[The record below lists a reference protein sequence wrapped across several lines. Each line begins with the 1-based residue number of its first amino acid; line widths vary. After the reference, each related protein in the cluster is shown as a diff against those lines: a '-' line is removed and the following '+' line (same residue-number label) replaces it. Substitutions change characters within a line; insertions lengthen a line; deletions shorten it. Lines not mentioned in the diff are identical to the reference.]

1 MKFYDIQGGE
11 ILIDGVST
19 KELTRENVHKLFVM
33 VLQDSWLFNGTVR
46 ENIIFN
52 QQNITDEEIWNV
64 CKTVGIDHFIKTLPG
79 GLDAVLEDNDSISSG
94 QKQLLTIARG
104 MVEDAPFLILD
115 EATSNVDTR
124 TEILVQK
131 AMDKLTEGK
140 TSFIIAHRLSTI
152 KNADLI
158 LVMNNGNIVEQGNHE
173 ELLKKNG
180 YYADLYNSQFTK

>member
-1 MKFYDIQGGE
+1 MKFYDINSGD

-19 KELTRENVHKLFVM
+19 KELTRENVRKLFVM
-33 VLQDSWLFNGTVR
+33 VLQDTWLFNGTIR
-46 ENIIFN
+46 ENIVFN
-52 QQNITDEEIWNV
+52 QQNITDEEIWQV

-79 GLDAVLEDNDSISSG
+79 GLDAEVTEGESISSG

-124 TEILVQK
+124 TEELVQK

-158 LVMNNGNIVEQGNHE
+158 LVMKEGNIIEQGNHE
-173 ELLKKNG
+173 ELLEKNG
-180 YYADLYNSQFTK
+180 FYAELYNSQFKK